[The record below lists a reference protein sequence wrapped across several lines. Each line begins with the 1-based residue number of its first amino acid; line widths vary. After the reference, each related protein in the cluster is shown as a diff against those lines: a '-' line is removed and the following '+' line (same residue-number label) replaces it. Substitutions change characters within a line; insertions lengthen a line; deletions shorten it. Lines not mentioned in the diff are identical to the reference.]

1 MRYGEISYEAKDVLR
16 RKDNWQPSERLKS
29 DLRKN
34 HGSTYDAEVQ
44 FVSQGNGE
52 VTVHVVEVTPSF
64 WHTNRLPII
73 VAVVVVLVVTVVV
86 VALVL
91 NKLESESNKDN

>member
-1 MRYGEISYEAKDVLR
+1 MRYGEISYEAKDVLK

-34 HGSTYDAEVQ
+34 HGSTYDAKVQ

-52 VTVHVVEVTPSF
+52 VTAHVVDVTPSC
-64 WHTNRLPII
+64 WYTNRLRIA
-73 VAVVVVLVVTVVV
+73 VAVVVVVVVTVV

-91 NKLESESNKDN
+91 YEKTRE